1 MIKSS
6 TVLATV
12 ELGNRLYFAADRR
25 ISWDMSKAA
34 ISPTSKVTK
43 RNGILMAGTGYAS
56 ICFEVIHRSHF
67 PEYKGQDPDNYV
79 HNELLPAIITD
90 LRTVGI
96 VDKED
101 RRLASN
107 YKSDYRPS
115 AVILLGIKNKDGAAV
130 YELDMSSDSIS
141 IDRVPTT
148 YAHGCG
154 GDYAM
159 AILSFLTQHNFDHP
173 GKRVKQK
180 NSKRNVYT
188 LLKNYEI
195 LKLDHID
202 VLNAAIF
209 QAAQHSPGCDDN
221 TSIEYLE

>member
-6 TVLATV
+6 TVLATL
-12 ELGNRLYFAADRR
+12 ELGNRLYFAADSR

-34 ISPTSKVTK
+34 ISPTPKVSK

-56 ICFEVIHRSHF
+56 ICFEVIHRANF
-67 PEYKGQDPDNYV
+67 PTYKGQDPDNYV
-79 HNELLPAIITD
+79 HNELLPAIIAD
-90 LRTVGI
+90 LRAVGI
-96 VDKED
+96 VDKEE

-107 YKSDYRPS
+107 HKSEYRPS
-115 AVILLGIKNKDGAAV
+115 AVILLGVKSKEVTAV

-159 AILSFLTQHNFDHP
+159 AILSFLTQPNFNFPKQDKITK
-173 GKRVKQK
+173 GKKKVF
-180 NSKRNVYT
+180 T
-188 LLKNYEI
+188 MLKNYEI
-195 LKLDHID
+195 LKLDHED
-202 VLNAAIF
+202 VLNTAIF
-209 QAAQHSPGCDDN
+209 SAAQHSPGCDDN
-221 TSIEYLE
+221 STILFLE